1 MMNGLRRN
9 EVWGRRRGGGRLLA
23 VSLALILS
31 FPGTAFGAG
40 WEKQSGGGWRYQR
53 EDGSYL
59 CDGFSHD
66 GYYVDDSGIWREET
80 EILGAKVANGNTF
93 LTPSQAGSM
102 VTFEK
107 ELKPMMERIG
117 KDCGNVRSIT
127 LEEKRITYFALE
139 DNKERELFS
148 FYKDGET
155 YVLRLKSHLSDTR
168 GSKARSSWYDYQI
181 LSAILL
187 KVSPAGMKLAE
198 AVYSSWEDDNQY
210 GVKNGGWV
218 LVGDAWMTYEGESGA
233 GMYRITNQQEAVFV
247 SAQGG
252 ER

>member
-1 MMNGLRRN
+1 MTGRR
-9 EVWGRRRGGGRLLA
+9 GRKDCRTRRRGKRLMA
-23 VSLALILS
+23 VSLALALA

-40 WEKQSGGGWRYQR
+40 WEKQDGGGWRYQK

-59 CDGFSHD
+59 YDGFSHD
-66 GYYVDDSGIWREET
+66 GYYVDGSGIWQEEA
-80 EILGAKVANGNTF
+80 EILGGKVANGNTF
-93 LTPSQAGSM
+93 LTPSQVGSL

-139 DNKERELFS
+139 NETERELFS
-148 FYKDGET
+148 FYKDGDT
-155 YVLRLKSHLSDTR
+155 YVLRLKCHLSDTR
-168 GSKARSSWYDYQI
+168 GSRARASWYDYQI

-198 AVYSSWEDDNQY
+198 AVYSSWEDDNRY
-210 GVKNGGWV
+210 GVKSGKWV
-218 LVGDAWMTYEGESGA
+218 SVGDAWVIYEGISGA
-233 GMYRITNQQEAVFV
+233 GLYHIAKQ
-247 SAQGG
+247 
-252 ER
+252 